1 MWMCGDAAR
10 ARVSAMEG
18 ALLQSTVKT
27 WGILG
32 GELSRSK
39 GFEHMYCQDAQYL
52 HMVLRKGEM
61 NYLHRNVRLGSPYVA
76 RPVIGLGVNY
86 SVRWSC
92 LPGGVVARGHRW
104 NFTSRDTW
112 IQWSAFVEPPRLR
125 STLPEACTRTRDHAS
140 HKVPS

>member
-1 MWMCGDAAR
+1 
-10 ARVSAMEG
+10 MEG

-27 WGILG
+27 WGISG

-39 GFEHMYCQDAQYL
+39 GLKHMYCQDAQYL

-86 SVRWSC
+86 NVR
-92 LPGGVVARGHRW
+92 
-104 NFTSRDTW
+104 
-112 IQWSAFVEPPRLR
+112 
-125 STLPEACTRTRDHAS
+125 
-140 HKVPS
+140 